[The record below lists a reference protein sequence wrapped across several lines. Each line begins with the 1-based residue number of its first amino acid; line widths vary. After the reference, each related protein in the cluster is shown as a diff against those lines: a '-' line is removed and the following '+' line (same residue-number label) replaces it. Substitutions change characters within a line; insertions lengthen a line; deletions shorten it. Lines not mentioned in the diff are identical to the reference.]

1 MDPQTPD
8 NKKIIK
14 RATGWPLFLSFAA
27 AAFLLLGGLALGW
40 REPAVWIVSVTTASA
55 LGAISIFAGLFMSR
69 LTGRLEAV
77 ASGRDDLVA
86 ILDRETDALL
96 LEAAPE
102 QAAFANK
109 SMRALLSLKEGD
121 EISPSALES
130 LSEKLADAVVALAV
144 ETGVASRIVTV
155 DESATYEVSV
165 SRVADGRRLW
175 RAHRLG
181 GDGGEGHSW
190 RDRVAAHGEKSAAGL
205 YTLSS
210 SGHFLYVNPTMAAWI
225 GQGVEEIVGQ
235 GLRIA
240 DILVKEGSDDPMRP
254 GIGAI
259 SINGAGG
266 RIHDLQVSNALENGP
281 DGARVYGVSR
291 PVGPAGSSAQ
301 RFQRLFQEMPVGVAL
316 IDQRMRIGDSN
327 LTFEQLINDAGATG
341 KPILDYVRDEEK
353 VIIAREL
360 QSILE
365 GESAAKSL
373 EVRIK
378 GPSEVVTSIFAGRLQ
393 DDLER
398 TTGLVLLVI
407 DNTEQKTLETQLAQS
422 QKMQAV
428 GQLAGGIAH
437 DFNNVLTAMI
447 GFCDLLLQ
455 RHRPGDQSFADIM
468 QIKQNANRAAAL
480 VRQLLAFSRQQTL
493 QPRLLNVTEVLAE
506 LSNLLRRLLGQKTE
520 LVMVHGRDLG
530 LVKGDQGQLEQVI
543 INLAVNARDAMEGG
557 GTLTIETKNAD
568 TTQPRQAHGEV
579 MPVGEYVQ
587 ISVRDTGMGIPKE
600 NFARI
605 FEPFFTTKEVGS
617 GTGLG
622 LSTVY
627 GIIKQTGGYLFVDSS
642 GEGQGTTFEIFFG
655 RQHAAASSVSDGV
668 HAEIAE
674 DLTGGGTVLLV
685 EDEDAVRLF
694 SARALRNKGYK
705 VIEAKTGEAALE
717 LLDGGPYDLLVTDM
731 VMPRVDGAQ
740 VIRAARKLLPD
751 LPVICISG
759 YTEDSVLKEVES
771 LDKLRFL
778 SKPFSLKQ
786 LASAVKEAIE
796 KNAKRDDST
805 GD

>member
-1 MDPQTPD
+1 MDPETPD
-8 NKKIIK
+8 RNKVIS
-14 RATGWPLFLSFAA
+14 RTGRLTLLVSLAVPSV
-27 AAFLLLGGLALGW
+27 LLLAGLIVG
-40 REPAVWIVSVTTASA
+40 RGEPAVWIMAAATMAVSTAAIVIGIKMVA
-55 LGAISIFAGLFMSR
+55 LTRQLEIASVRRGDLAALLDMETDAILLESGSGQAVFVNRSMRDMLSLSQGDEPSLS
-69 LTGRLEAV
+69 LLEAV
-77 ASGRDDLVA
+77 D
-86 ILDRETDALL
+86 
-96 LEAAPE
+96 
-102 QAAFANK
+102 
-109 SMRALLSLKEGD
+109 
-121 EISPSALES
+121 
-130 LSEKLADAVVALAV
+130 EKLANVVGALSP
-144 ETGVASRIVTV
+144 EPGPASRIVAT
-155 DESATYEVSV
+155 DSGATYEISV
-165 SRVADGRRLW
+165 CPAPGSGKRLW
-175 RAHRLG
+175 RVHRLG
-181 GDGGEGHSW
+181 GHVGPQILW
-190 RDRVAAHGEKSAAGL
+190 RDRVSAHGDKSAAGL
-205 YTLSS
+205 YTL
-210 SGHFLYVNPTMAAWI
+210 GADGQFLYVNPTMAEWI
-225 GQGVEEIVGQ
+225 GQGVDEIVDG
-235 GLRIA
+235 GLRIG
-240 DILVKEGSDDPMRP
+240 DILVKDSSDNPMRP
-254 GIGAI
+254 GVGAI
-259 SINGAGG
+259 SINGASG
-266 RIHDLQVSNALENGP
+266 RIHDLQISHALENGS
-281 DGARVYGVSR
+281 DGARVYGVAR

-316 IDQRMRIGDSN
+316 VDQRLRIGDCN
-327 LTFEQLINDAGATG
+327 QTFKQLIDDTDAQG
-341 KPILDYVRDEEK
+341 KAVLDYVRDDEK

-365 GESAAKSL
+365 GQTAAKSL

-378 GPSEVVTSIFAGRLQ
+378 GPSESVTSIFAGRLQ

-398 TTGLVLLVI
+398 TTGMVLLVI

-506 LSNLLRRLLGQKTE
+506 LSNLLRRLLGEKTE
-520 LVMVHGRDLG
+520 LLMIHGRDPG
-530 LVKGDQGQLEQVI
+530 LVKGDQGQMEQVI

-557 GTLTIETKNAD
+557 GTLTIETKNID
-568 TTQPRQAHGEV
+568 TTQARQAHGEV
-579 MPVGEYVQ
+579 MPAGEYVQ

-627 GIIKQTGGYLFVDSS
+627 GIIKQTGGYLFVDSP
-642 GEGQGTTFEIFFG
+642 GEGQGTVFDIFFV
-655 RQHAAASSVSDGV
+655 RQHAVASATADGG
-668 HAEIAE
+668 HSEIPE
-674 DLTGGGTVLLV
+674 DLTGGGTILLV
-685 EDEDAVRLF
+685 EDEDPVRLF

-705 VIEAKTGEAALE
+705 VVEAKTGEAALE

-740 VIRAARKLLPD
+740 VIREARKLLPN

-759 YTEDSVLKEVES
+759 YTEESVLKEVES

-786 LASAVKEAIE
+786 LAGAVKEAIDR
-796 KNAKRDDST
+796 NAGKPADS
-805 GD
+805 GK